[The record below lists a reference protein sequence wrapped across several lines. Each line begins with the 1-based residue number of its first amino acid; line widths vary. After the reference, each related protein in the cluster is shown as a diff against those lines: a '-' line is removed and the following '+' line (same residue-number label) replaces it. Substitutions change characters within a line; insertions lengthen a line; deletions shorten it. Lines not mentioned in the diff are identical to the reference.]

1 LTAVQLIPWAAV
13 VVNHDGGHHLET
25 CVRSLLAL
33 GAGDARPEQI
43 VVVDNASS
51 DGSADALAAA
61 FAEEPAVRVVWTGAN
76 LGYASGANR
85 GIAATRTPVVAVL
98 NADTVVQP
106 GAPAAVLR
114 CLASDERIG
123 AVGPRILEVTGE
135 VYPSARHV
143 PSFTDAAG
151 HGLLYFVWRDNPFTR
166 RYRQTDADPTTA
178 RDVDWLSGSALWLR
192 RAALDDIGGWDE
204 RYFMYL
210 EDVDLGWRLGH
221 AGWRVVYDPEGA
233 VVHVGGASTS
243 RRPYRMA
250 LEHHRS
256 MWRFSRRRFTGA
268 RRVALPAVGALI
280 TARAGASL
288 VDVAWRRARD
298 ARRAAAGR

>member
-1 LTAVQLIPWAAV
+1 
-13 VVNHDGGHHLET
+13 VVNHAGGHHLET

-33 GAGDARPEQI
+33 GAGDARPEQV
-43 VVVDNASS
+43 VVVDNASR
-51 DGSADALAAA
+51 DGSADALAAM
-61 FAEEPAVRVVWTGAN
+61 FAEDPAVRVVWTGAN
-76 LGYASGANR
+76 LGYARGANR

-106 GAPAAVLR
+106 GAPAAVLHR
-114 CLASDERIG
+114 MASDERIG

-135 VYPSARHV
+135 VYPSARRV

-151 HGLLYFVWRDNPFTR
+151 HGLLYFVWRSNPFTR
-166 RYRQTDADPTTA
+166 RYRQTDVDQAA
-178 RDVDWLSGSALWLR
+178 VRDVDWVSGSALWLR
-192 RAALDDIGGWDE
+192 RAALDDVGGWDE

-221 AGWRVVYDPEGA
+221 RGWRVVYDPAGA

-298 ARRAAAGR
+298 ARRAAAGQ